1 MEYIVFHHLIDL
13 ISPFPAMNCPLSALC
28 FRPDSLQTIT
38 LRLQQ
43 GKKKWNTKQ
52 GCTEQRTWFL
62 NYQGVQL
69 FTEPKQRFSQLKQQK
84 PQNTSY
90 VDGIRVT
97 FNSYF
102 TNVLQ

>member
-1 MEYIVFHHLIDL
+1 MH
-13 ISPFPAMNCPLSALC
+13 
-28 FRPDSLQTIT
+28 R
-38 LRLQQ
+38 
-43 GKKKWNTKQ
+43 
-52 GCTEQRTWFL
+52 TENIWFL
-62 NYQGVQL
+62 TYQGVQL
-69 FTEPKQRFSQLKQQK
+69 FTEPKQFFSQLKQQK

>member
-1 MEYIVFHHLIDL
+1 MH
-13 ISPFPAMNCPLSALC
+13 
-28 FRPDSLQTIT
+28 R
-38 LRLQQ
+38 
-43 GKKKWNTKQ
+43 
-52 GCTEQRTWFL
+52 TENIRFL

-69 FTEPKQRFSQLKQQK
+69 FTEPKQFFSQLKQQK

-102 TNVLQ
+102 TNVLPKLGSRDGME